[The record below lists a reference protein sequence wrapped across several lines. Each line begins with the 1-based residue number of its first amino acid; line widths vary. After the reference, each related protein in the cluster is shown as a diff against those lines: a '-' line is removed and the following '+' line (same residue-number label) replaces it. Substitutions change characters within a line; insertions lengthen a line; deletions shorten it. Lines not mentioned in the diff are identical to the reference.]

1 MNMPLSVSQQAKL
14 FPGKVDNVPIRF
26 INKKVDEFYIPSKGK
41 CVVIYADQGILT
53 GGDFG
58 EYIGT
63 ADFYVITAYSDAREY
78 YSTALRMTRWISG
91 NPRWRIYHRLSAKI
105 RKATKY
111 LR

>member
-1 MNMPLSVSQQAKL
+1 MPLSVSQEAKL
-14 FPGKVDNVPIRF
+14 FPSRVDNIPIRF
-26 INKKVDEFYIPSKGK
+26 ISEEADDFYVPIEGK
-41 CVVIYADQGILT
+41 CVVLYVQQGTLT

-63 ADFYVITAYSDAREY
+63 ADFYVITAYSNAREY